1 MESKFQKATIAYIKS
16 LISKVIRSVGYR
28 SIDRDHDYR
37 EDGDLRFESYLYHE
51 LDEINKLINEPGA
64 DNKLFDNA
72 IEKIYNSL
80 MKTKQYDI
88 AASLAKKYG
97 L

>member
-1 MESKFQKATIAYIKS
+1 MESKFQKATIAHIKS

-37 EDGDLRFESYLYHE
+37 EDGDLRFELYRKV
-51 LDEINKLINEPGA
+51 DEINKLINESGL

-80 MKTKQYDI
+80 MKTK
-88 AASLAKKYG
+88 L
-97 L
+97 

>member
-1 MESKFQKATIAYIKS
+1 MESKFQKATIAHMES
-16 LISKVIRSVGYR
+16 LISEVIRSVEHRNLDDDEY
-28 SIDRDHDYR
+28 
-37 EDGDLRFESYLYHE
+37 GDLRFELYRKV
-51 LDEINKLINEPGA
+51 DEINKLINESGL

>member
-1 MESKFQKATIAYIKS
+1 MESKFQKATIAHMES
-16 LISKVIRSVGYR
+16 LISEVIRSVEHRNLDDDEY
-28 SIDRDHDYR
+28 
-37 EDGDLRFESYLYHE
+37 GDLRFELYRKV
-51 LDEINKLINEPGA
+51 DEINKLINESGL

-80 MKTKQYDI
+80 MKTKQYDF
-88 AASLAKKYG
+88 AASFAKKYG